1 MDLTIEDARS
11 DLRATRNQIATTADA
26 LSDRVHDEVDSAKKK
41 INPLDYARE
50 YPWAAIGVA
59 AGIGLAL
66 SLSGADKR
74 AARAAVK
81 GAKAAGGAI
90 ADGAVELKDR
100 AVELAQHRDPG
111 PSAENTDA
119 AAEPSVGSRIRDRI
133 QSSVYELL
141 SHGLD
146 ELVRGMRS

>member
-1 MDLTIEDARS
+1 MDLSIEDAR
-11 DLRATRNQIATTADA
+11 DDIRATRDQIADTADQ
-26 LSDRVHDEVDSAKKK
+26 LSDRLHDQVDSAKRKV
-41 INPLDYARE
+41 NPLEYARQ

-59 AGIGLAL
+59 AGLGLAL

-90 ADGAVELKDR
+90 AGGAMELKDR
-100 AVELAQHRDPG
+100 AVELAKRDDAE
-111 PSAENTDA
+111 PSAESTDA
-119 AAEPSVGSRIRDRI
+119 AAEPSVGGRIRDRI

-146 ELVRGMRS
+146 ELVRGIRS